1 MPWPIGTKNGI
12 SFQIIRFLASYVP
25 IRNVV
30 ATRYLPIEVLVH
42 TYVQYILY
50 EHELTVRRKK
60 ESNQSSNSKNQYQ
73 RTSLELYE
81 VRTHNL
87 YCTYPSAKFWIIRT
101 RKSRCGNRKKLNKV
115 CAHLDRIVNGE
126 FERCAMTRRPMSSTM
141 QAPKY
146 PSWVAVL
153 DEGNIETRLSRH
165 PSSKWLRGE
174 VFQKISSRK
183 RMVFISIVLIT
194 R

>member
-1 MPWPIGTKNGI
+1 MPWPIGTNNGI

-73 RTSLELYE
+73 RTSIELYE
-81 VRTHNL
+81 RISCTVRTYIFYIPVSKILN
-87 YCTYPSAKFWIIRT
+87 YSNAQVEMREQEKII
-101 RKSRCGNRKKLNKV
+101 
-115 CAHLDRIVNGE
+115 
-126 FERCAMTRRPMSSTM
+126 
-141 QAPKY
+141 
-146 PSWVAVL
+146 
-153 DEGNIETRLSRH
+153 
-165 PSSKWLRGE
+165 
-174 VFQKISSRK
+174 
-183 RMVFISIVLIT
+183 
-194 R
+194 